1 MIDQEV
7 LKIIAADLDKFCDKQ
22 GIYCDTCPFA
32 VLNSVD
38 DGHWFCH
45 VEGYNNT
52 VDLPVEVLV
61 DSYNMLL
68 EESPDDCQIKEWNV
82 EKLVQPDGTQHI
94 TKITGRVDDDINH
107 PAHYTAGDIECV
119 DAMKAAFGSDELK
132 VYCKIAAFKYLWRA
146 DHKGGLQ
153 DIQKANWY
161 LNKYLELERLEN
173 E

>member
-1 MIDQEV
+1 MNMTIGELEKTMLDDLDEYCSNRSLCNACVFFNGDETNCIHSGDYTIDDLFDRYKQLLNECPSACSIPYDEFY
-7 LKIIAADLDKFCDKQ
+7 KIAAPLTGTTVEITNYEDL
-22 GIYCDTCPFA
+22 
-32 VLNSVD
+32 V
-38 DGHWFCH
+38 
-45 VEGYNNT
+45 
-52 VDLPVEVLV
+52 
-61 DSYNMLL
+61 
-68 EESPDDCQIKEWNV
+68 
-82 EKLVQPDGTQHI
+82 
-94 TKITGRVDDDINH
+94 NH
-107 PAHYTAGDIECV
+107 PIHYIHGGIECI